1 MTPPAQKESAPRSA
15 YGRVLLAGLLWAL
28 VLGLAAGWLR
38 YWVGLFVLAQGAI
51 CGLLVAYLA
60 GRAGRVQGQGPA
72 HPGLR
77 PALAAA
83 ALWLLAF
90 WLGQGLGYGLAQP
103 WFDVLGWL
111 GRVWQGKSSEFLFG
125 VAAVGPVH
133 RSFGLG
139 AKGGWWL
146 VFNLID
152 WLILFFF
159 LWTMPWHTG
168 KARPAKQRRSE
179 AAS

>member
-1 MTPPAQKESAPRSA
+1 MARQAHPERPQSAA

-28 VLGLAAGWLR
+28 ALGLAAGWLR
-38 YWVGLFVLAQGAI
+38 YWVGLFVLAQGAV
-51 CGLLVAYLA
+51 CGLLLAYLA
-60 GRAGRVQGQGPA
+60 GRAGRGQGQGPA
-72 HPGLR
+72 HPGPG

-83 ALWLLAF
+83 FVWLLAF

-103 WFDVLGWL
+103 WFDAAGWL

-125 VAAVGPVH
+125 VAATGPVH
-133 RSFGLG
+133 RAFSLG

-152 WLILFFF
+152 WLIMFFF
-159 LWTMPWHTG
+159 LWTMPWRTG
-168 KARPAKQRRSE
+168 RGRPARPRPGE